1 MLRSIKQ
8 LQRYVIRATDGEI
21 GRVDDFFFD
30 DRRWTIRYL
39 VVDTGKWLPGRR
51 VLIAPRAIVR
61 ADESTGALELDLTR
75 DRIRDSPDI
84 DTDQPVSRQQE
95 VAFHSYYGYPYYW
108 GGPGFWAHPLG
119 MMAPPVP
126 EYAAIPPEQA
136 RGGIA
141 GGTSEPEG
149 AADGGSGGDP
159 HLRSTKEVSG
169 YHIQARDGELGHVED
184 FLVEEDGWAIRALVI
199 DTSNWIGGQSVRVP
213 IEEVARV
220 EWGAS
225 KVHVNRDRE
234 SLRTRGG

>member
-8 LQRYVIRATDGEI
+8 LQRYAIRATDGDI
-21 GRVDDFFFD
+21 GQVDDFLFD

-61 ADESTGALELDLTR
+61 AEDATGALVLDLTR
-75 DRIRDSPDI
+75 DRVRDSPDI
-84 DTDQPVSRQQE
+84 DTAQPVSRQQE

-126 EYAAIPPEQA
+126 EYAVTPPEQA
-136 RGGIA
+136 SGGAA
-141 GGTSEPEG
+141 GGTGEAGAESEGTPQ
-149 AADGGSGGDP
+149 GDP

-169 YHIQARDGELGHVED
+169 YHIQARDGELGHVDD
-184 FLVEEDGWAIRALVI
+184 FLVEEDGWAIRSLVI
-199 DTSNWIGGQSVRVP
+199 DTSNWIGGESVRVP
-213 IEEVARV
+213 IGEVGRV

-225 KVHVNRDRE
+225 KVHVACDRE

>member
-8 LQRYVIRATDGEI
+8 LQRYAIRATDGEI
-21 GRVDDFFFD
+21 GQVDDFLFD
-30 DRRWTIRYL
+30 DRHWTVRYL

-61 ADESTGALELDLTR
+61 ADEPTGALELDLTR
-75 DRIRDSPDI
+75 DTIRNSPDV

-126 EYAAIPPEQA
+126 EYAVVPPEQA
-136 RGGIA
+136 RGEGGI
-141 GGTSEPEG
+141 GEPNAATDASG
-149 AADGGSGGDP
+149 AEGDP

-169 YHIQARDGELGHVED
+169 YHIQARDGELGHVDD
-184 FLVEEDGWAIRALVI
+184 FLVEEDGWAIRSLVI
-199 DTSNWIGGQSVRVP
+199 DTSNWIGGETVRVP
-213 IEEVARV
+213 IEDVGRV

-234 SLRTRGG
+234 SLRTRAR